1 LGTLEPGEEATVTI
15 QVRPTTVGEVPN
27 EVCAEA
33 TDVGEE
39 CDDTTTTVLPNI
51 VIDKLDDRDPVRVG
65 SNILYTLRV
74 TNEGSVTINE
84 GDLVVIDELPIGD
97 VRLVSVDSNFFDCDP
112 LDPPTGRILCVSTAD
127 FERDDIASIKITVDP
142 DEAGTIENTAKVR
155 ANRVFISEDTEET
168 IVEGTTTGTTGTTS
182 DTTGTTSDTTGTT
195 SDTTGTTSGTTT
207 GGTDGEASPTADTAD
222 DVIVDTIPETDKL
235 PETGGS
241 SLLALGAG
249 VALVAG
255 AASLIRSR
263 R

>member
-1 LGTLEPGEEATVTI
+1 M
-15 QVRPTTVGEVPN
+15 
-27 EVCAEA
+27 
-33 TDVGEE
+33 
-39 CDDTTTTVLPNI
+39 
-51 VIDKLDDRDPVRVG
+51 IDKLDDRDPVRVG

-74 TNEGSVTINE
+74 TNEGSVTIGE

-142 DEAGTIENTAKVR
+142 DEAGTIENTAEVR
-155 ANRVFISEDTEET
+155 ANRVFIREDTEET
-168 IVEGTTTGTTGTTS
+168 IVEGTTTGTTSG
-182 DTTGTTSDTTGTT
+182 
-195 SDTTGTTSGTTT
+195 TTGTTSGTTGTTSGTTGTTSGTT

-222 DVIVDTIPETDKL
+222 DVIAGTIPETTEL
-235 PETGGS
+235 PNTSGP

-249 VALVAG
+249 LALVVG
-255 AASLIRSR
+255 AASLIRIR